1 MYYITNQ
8 TNQIIA
14 ADDSLL
20 QALHLES
27 IDELI
32 KQILLEEISF
42 TTLSQEG
49 MEIVTPADTLTYTI
63 QKSSLSSMLGALNLI
78 HLNAVPEEEEES
90 TAFVADENTIL
101 ESETEE
107 ETLSILDD
115 DLISIKD
122 SLSENESKE
131 EKEETVHE
139 ITDEDEL
146 FELTLPDETEEVSLT
161 LEEET
166 LSILDDDLISIKGS
180 LSEDESKEEDELFEL
195 TLPVSPEETIDEI
208 VLANTADTAIA
219 QDNIEESIPT
229 LDSTPIVIDVY
240 EVSETIGISTEDYNT
255 FLNEYIDTAI
265 SLEQDLQSTN
275 DEKRSSA
282 IATLAQLADILQLP
296 EVNTM
301 VKQLSLESEN
311 NLTTSVESFYNTLS
325 RLTTIQNNEIQ
336 NTQDAEES
344 IIEDE
349 IVFGAPESDIIEEKN
364 GFGTI
369 SLEGIKPM
377 HFDFQLEAAAND
389 LSLPVELIEE
399 FVHDFI
405 EQAQT
410 ETKKMLLFYEE
421 GDLDSIQ
428 KIGHLLKGA
437 SSNLRINALSDTLY
451 DIQFCEDGNQLEN
464 MIKRYW
470 AHFLSFEQ
478 QIDIISK

>member
-8 TNQIIA
+8 TNQVIA

-20 QALHLES
+20 QALNLES

-32 KQILLEEISF
+32 KKILLEEISF
-42 TTLSQEG
+42 TTLSQES
-49 MEIVTPADTLTYTI
+49 MEIVTPADTLTYMI

-78 HLNAVPEEEEES
+78 QLNAVPEE
-90 TAFVADENTIL
+90 
-101 ESETEE
+101 EE

-122 SLSENESKE
+122 GLPEDESKE
-131 EKEETVHE
+131 EEEETVHE
-139 ITDEDEL
+139 TRDENEL
-146 FELTLPDETEEVSLT
+146 FELTLPDETEEVITYNKKISLT
-161 LEEET
+161 QEEET
-166 LSILDDDLISIKGS
+166 LSVLDDDPISIKDNFIA
-180 LSEDESKEEDELFEL
+180 DESKEEDELFEL
-195 TLPVSPEETIDEI
+195 TLPVIPEETIDEI
-208 VLANTADTAIA
+208 VLANTADSIIA
-219 QDNIEESIPT
+219 QENIEESTPT
-229 LDSTPIVIDVY
+229 LDSTPIVIDLY
-240 EVSETIGISTEDYNT
+240 EVSEMIGISTEDYNT
-255 FLNEYIDTAI
+255 FLNEYIDAAI
-265 SLEQDLQSTN
+265 SLEQDLQSTDN
-275 DEKRSSA
+275 EKRSSA
-282 IATLAQLADILQLP
+282 ITTLAQLADILQLP

-311 NLTTSVESFYNTLS
+311 NHTTSVEWFYNTLS
-325 RLTTIQNNEIQ
+325 RLTTIQSNEIQ
-336 NTQDAEES
+336 TTQDTEES
-344 IIEDE
+344 SIEDE
-349 IVFGAPESDIIEEKN
+349 IVLNAPASDTIEEKN

-369 SLEGIKPM
+369 SLEGIKPI

-405 EQAQT
+405 EQARI
-410 ETKKMLLFYEE
+410 ETKKMLLSYEE

-451 DIQFCEDGNQLEN
+451 DIQFCEDSNQLEN
-464 MIKRYW
+464 FIKRYW

-478 QIDIISK
+478 QINIISK